1 MSNFLNK
8 FTEDQY
14 EKTLSEK
21 EKISAPKKIAPK
33 RVIVKDDEDEQPVKS
48 VRRQDFVEET
58 TKDPRYKK
66 QQKVKWIIASLSAL
80 VIVVLAVL
88 GYFWMNQVTIP
99 DYLNQPVSDL
109 KTWASR
115 NNMTLDI
122 QEAYSLEVGQDN
134 IISILPEAN
143 TKIQKGS
150 IVNVVVS
157 LGSDPEEVLVVP
169 DFSGQSSS
177 DVQAWIDANQA
188 YNLRFSYEYN
198 ETIAAGQFIRIKFNN
213 AGTTNETYK
222 RQDYAIAYI
231 SNGPEVFEK
240 NIEVPDWTTTH
251 VDVSTAQ
258 TWATSKGVKLTVQMV
273 ESSVV
278 VNGIVSQSA
287 AAKDLVAKNDTIVV
301 TVSKGVLVSVPDFK
315 SMSLK
320 EATEKIAELNQL
332 THVDVTLVQ
341 MYNDTNG
348 YGTYIWQD
356 IAAGKKI
363 DQTSTKTFEM
373 RVYFSIGKP
382 YIEDMRSRLENTIEK
397 TFYDYNLDAAQ
408 LKYTITYVSSCT
420 LNGTAMTAE
429 DKGKI
434 CSMSAYNEYVA
445 VGSTINFTI
454 YKP

>member
-21 EKISAPKKIAPK
+21 EQVPVTKKISKKI
-33 RVIVKDDEDEQPVKS
+33 DMNDEEPTQKS
-48 VRRQDFVEET
+48 VRRMDFVEET

-66 QQKVKWIIASLSAL
+66 QQKLKWLIAGIST
-80 VIVVLAVL
+80 VVLLGLMVL
-88 GYFWMNQVTIP
+88 AYFWMNQVTIP
-99 DYLNQPVSDL
+99 DYVNQPISDL

-115 NNMTLDI
+115 NNITLDI
-122 QEAYSLEVGQDN
+122 TEEYSLEVSQDN
-134 IISILPEAN
+134 IVSILPEV
-143 TKIQKGS
+143 TSKVQKGS
-150 IVNVVVS
+150 IVTVIVS
-157 LGSDPEEVLVVP
+157 LGSDPQEVLVVP
-169 DFSGQSSS
+169 DFTGQSSS

-188 YNLRFSYEYN
+188 YNLRFSYEYS
-198 ETIAAGQFIRIKFNN
+198 ETIPAGQFIRLKFNS

-240 NIEVPDWTTTH
+240 NIEVPDWATTH
-251 VDVSTAQ
+251 VDISTAQ
-258 TWATSKGVKLTVQMV
+258 TWANSKGVKLTIQMV
-273 ESSVV
+273 ESTVL

-287 AAKDLVAKNDTIVV
+287 AAKEMVAKNDTIVV

-315 SMSLK
+315 PLNLK
-320 EATEKIAELNQL
+320 DASAKVAELNAL
-332 THVDVTLVQ
+332 THVDVTLVE

-356 IAAGKKI
+356 VKAGTKI

-373 RVYFSIGKP
+373 RVYYSLGKP
-382 YIEDMRSRLENTIEK
+382 YIEDMRGQLENSIEK
-397 TFYDYNLDAAQ
+397 TIYEYNLNSANLQ
-408 LKYTITYVSSCT
+408 YTISYVSSCT
-420 LNGTAMTAE
+420 LNGTAMTAV

-434 CSMSAYNEYVA
+434 CSMSSFNEYVA
-445 VGSTINFTI
+445 VGTTLNFTV

>member
-21 EKISAPKKIAPK
+21 EQVPVSKKK
-33 RVIVKDDEDEQPVKS
+33 TKKVFVEDEEDRPQKTI
-48 VRRQDFVEET
+48 RRMDFVEET
-58 TKDPRYKK
+58 TKDPRYKN
-66 QQKVKWIIASLSAL
+66 QQRLKWIIGSISAVIIL
-80 VIVVLAVL
+80 VLMVL

-99 DYLNQPVSDL
+99 DYLNQPISDL

-115 NNMTLDI
+115 NNITLDI
-122 QEAYSLEVGQDN
+122 SEEYSLDVSQDN
-134 IISILPEAN
+134 IISILPEAP
-143 TKIQKGS
+143 TKVQKGS
-150 IVNVVVS
+150 IIAVVVS
-157 LGSDPEEVLVVP
+157 LGSDPQEVLVVP
-169 DFSGQSSS
+169 DFTGQSSS

-188 YNLRFSYEYN
+188 YNLRFSYEYS
-198 ETIAAGQFIRIKFNN
+198 ETIAAGQFIRLKFNS

-240 NIEVPDWTTTH
+240 NIEVPDWATTH
-251 VDVSTAQ
+251 VDISTAQ
-258 TWATSKGVKLTVQMV
+258 TWASSKGVKLSVQMV
-273 ESSVV
+273 ESSVL

-287 AAKDLVAKNDTIVV
+287 AAKEMVAKNDTIVV

-315 SMSLK
+315 PMNLK
-320 EATEKIAELNQL
+320 DATAKVAELNAL
-332 THVDVTLVQ
+332 THVDVTLVE

-356 IAAGKKI
+356 VNAGTKI

-373 RVYFSIGKP
+373 RVYYSLGKP
-382 YIEDMRSRLENTIEK
+382 YIEDMRGDLENSIEK
-397 TFYDYNLDAAQ
+397 TLYEYNLNSASLQ
-408 LKYTITYVSSCT
+408 STISYVSSCT
-420 LNGTAMTAE
+420 LNGTAMTAV

-434 CSMSAYNEYVA
+434 CSMSSYNEYVA
-445 VGSTINFTI
+445 VGTTINFTV